1 MKFLRQ
7 KSSSIATAASQE
19 SNPEVFSAERE
30 RESKRERKREG
41 GGARGLRN
49 KYSVCISMSG
59 GVSRGQGDR
68 FLLVMRLL
76 KRGNDGPEGAPL
88 LLLIPRIPNNSEPT
102 PQASAGVLSIFI
114 LLPI

>member
-30 RESKRERKREG
+30 RESKRERG
-41 GGARGLRN
+41 GWGLRN